1 MSEAPVTAAEPQVA
15 ARSWRQQMRLPYVLL
30 LAPPALTLALALLL
44 FAGANA
50 LPQRVAL
57 HLGSGGIPDV
67 YGASQDLLFLPFG
80 GLLIWLVNSA
90 LGLLLNAV
98 ARLRP
103 AAMAL
108 WIGSAV
114 VQLLLAA
121 ASARLLLAG

>member
-15 ARSWRQQMRLPYVLL
+15 ARSWRQEMRLPYVLL
-30 LAPPALTLALALLL
+30 LAPPALTLALVLLL
-44 FAGANA
+44 LVGANS

-57 HLGSGGIPDV
+57 HLGAGGTPNV
-67 YGASQDLLFLPFG
+67 FGTAQDLLFLPFG
-80 GLLIWLVNSA
+80 GLLIWLVNTA

-103 AAMAL
+103 AAIAL

>member
-1 MSEAPVTAAEPQVA
+1 
-15 ARSWRQQMRLPYVLL
+15 MRLPYVLL

-57 HLGSGGIPDV
+57 HLGTGGIPDV
-67 YGASQDLLFLPFG
+67 YGAAQDLLFLPFG
-80 GLLIWLVNSA
+80 GLLIWLVNTA
-90 LGLLLNAV
+90 LGLLLNTV

-108 WIGSAV
+108 WIGSAA

-121 ASARLLLAG
+121 AGIRLLLAG

>member
-57 HLGSGGIPDV
+57 HLGTGGTPDV
-67 YGASQDLLFLPFG
+67 YGAAQDLLFLPFG

-121 ASARLLLAG
+121 TSARLLLAG